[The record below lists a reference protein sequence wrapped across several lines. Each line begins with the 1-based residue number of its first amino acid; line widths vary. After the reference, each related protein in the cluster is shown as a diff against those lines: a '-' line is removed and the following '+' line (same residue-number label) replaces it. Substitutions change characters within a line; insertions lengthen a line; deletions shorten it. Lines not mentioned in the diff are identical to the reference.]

1 MNSVFLSPTKSAVS
15 FLLLFFLLL
24 TAEASCFLKDQ
35 LYRMQSSSLVDIQ
48 TFLKS
53 EGWESSA
60 QNLVADTTSG
70 FGFKK
75 SVFTKNDGERIAVY
89 SAISHGNI
97 IHLQLSEDC
106 FQTISTSEF
115 GHVNRKS
122 GNEQDKVIKEYQS
135 ANQIVQ
141 LVEYAGS
148 DEKNP
153 EILIFNEELKSQ
165 VNAVEQL
172 FSGTPETNQ
181 EATGISNST
190 SGESGTTNDVF
201 DVVETKPTPA
211 GGMAGWNKYLSE
223 NLRYPED
230 AQEKGIAGTVIVAFV
245 VNTDGTVSD
254 VDILRGI
261 GGGCDEEVYRIVK
274 GSPNWTPGMA
284 GGKPVRSRMRLPLR
298 FKLAESAPSGNSA
311 NPEFRPVALL
321 PATDGQDPSQ
331 ENTEVFFDEQDTPPT
346 PIGGLEAWQ
355 RHLSENLTYPTSARM
370 RGIQGDVVVSF
381 IVNTDGTVTEVKLVR
396 GIGGGCDEEALR
408 IIKSSPKWSPG
419 KIKGKAVRTRMMLP
433 TKFRLG

>member
-1 MNSVFLSPTKSAVS
+1 MRSIFLSPTKSAVS
-15 FLLLFFLLL
+15 FLLFFFLLC
-24 TAEASCFLKDQ
+24 TAEASCFLRDQ
-35 LYRMQSSSLVDIQ
+35 LYRMQNSSLVDIQ

-53 EGWESSA
+53 EGWESSS
-60 QNLVADTTSG
+60 QNSVAETTSG

-75 SVFTKNDGERIAVY
+75 SVFLKNEGEKIVVY
-89 SAISHGNI
+89 SAGSYGSI
-97 IHLQLSEDC
+97 IHLQLSLDC
-106 FQTISTSEF
+106 FQTISTTEF

-122 GNEQDKVIKEYQS
+122 GNEQEKVINEYQS

-153 EILIFNEELKSQ
+153 EILIFNEDLKSQ
-165 VNAVEQL
+165 VNVVEQL
-172 FSGTPETNQ
+172 FSAASATNQ
-181 EATGISNST
+181 EGISTSNLT
-190 SGESGTTNDVF
+190 SGDNGTTNEVF
-201 DVVETKPTPA
+201 DVVENKPNPV

-230 AQEKGIAGTVIVAFV
+230 AQEKGIEGTVIVAFV
-245 VNTDGTVSD
+245 VNTDGAVSD
-254 VDILRGI
+254 IEILRGI

-274 GSPNWTPGMA
+274 GSPNWIPGMV

-298 FKLAESAPSGNSA
+298 FKLAEPVPSGNSA

-321 PATDGQDPSQ
+321 SATDGQDPSQ

-346 PIGGLEAWQ
+346 PIGGMEAWQ
-355 RHLSENLTYPTSARM
+355 RHLSKNLTYPTSARM
-370 RGIQGDVVVSF
+370 RGIQGTVVVSF
-381 IVNTDGTVTEVKLVR
+381 IVNTDGTVEQIELVR

-408 IIKSSPKWSPG
+408 IIKISPRWSPG
-419 KIKGKAVRTRMMLP
+419 MIKGKAVRTRMTLP
-433 TKFRLG
+433 TRFRLG